1 MSDRPAPPALLRR
14 RRDRRGR
21 GLRGRLVPAHLPL
34 SRTRSEQFDEL
45 VLDAIEALEER
56 WADEVGKLEFAVE
69 DVPAPEAIE
78 DDVIPLSRLMP
89 GGPDE
94 RGRSMPP
101 RIVVYRRPLEARSQD
116 PLDLADLVLDVVVDE
131 LARHLG
137 LDPEVV
143 DPRTSGA

>member
-1 MSDRPAPPALLRR
+1 VPP
-14 RRDRRGR
+14 
-21 GLRGRLVPAHLPL
+21 HLPL

-56 WADEVGKLEFAVE
+56 WADEVSKLEFAVE
-69 DVPAPEAIE
+69 DVPPPEAIA
-78 DDVIPLSRLMP
+78 DDVIPLSQLVP
-89 GGPDE
+89 ATPDE
-94 RGRSMPP
+94 RGRPQAP
-101 RIVVYRRPLEARSQD
+101 RIIVYRRPLEARSTD

-143 DPRTSGA
+143 DPRTSGG

>member
-1 MSDRPAPPALLRR
+1 MSEGPSASSRLRR

-21 GLRGRLVPAHLPL
+21 GLRGRLVPPHLPL

-56 WADEVGKLEFAVE
+56 WADQVAKLEFAVE
-69 DVPAPEAIE
+69 DVPPPESIE
-78 DDVIPLSRLMP
+78 DDVIPLSGLVA
-89 GGPDE
+89 GTPDE
-94 RGRSMPP
+94 SGRPRVP
-101 RIVVYRRPLEARSQD
+101 RIVVYRRPLEARSTD

-143 DPRTSGA
+143 DPRTSG